1 MNELKIIYK
10 KVSDLKKY
18 IQNSR
23 THSEEQIQQII
34 NSVIEFGWTNPILI
48 DENDII
54 IAGHGRLDAAKEL
67 GLDKV
72 PCIVLYKLTESQK
85 RAYLIADNKL
95 SLNASWDIELLRAEI
110 ESLQIEN
117 FDVNMLGF
125 SETEL
130 NSMLNDS
137 EIMDIDIINDI
148 STSKNF
154 IIKCSNLDEYNK
166 ITSILHCKK
175 MNGED
180 FLNAW
185 INR

>member
-1 MNELKIIYK
+1 MTTLEIIYRAINELKKHK
-10 KVSDLKKY
+10 K
-18 IQNSR
+18 NAR
-23 THSEEQIQQII
+23 THSDAQIAQIVNSI
-34 NSVIEFGWTNPILI
+34 NEFGWTNPILI

-54 IAGHGRLDAAKEL
+54 IAGHGRLEAAET
-67 GLDKV
+67 LDLNEV
-72 PCIVLYKLTESQK
+72 PCIVLSGLTDSQK
-85 RAYLIADNKL
+85 RAYLIADNQL
-95 SLNASWDIELLRAEI
+95 ALNAGWDVELLQEEI
-110 ESLQIEN
+110 EALQLEN
-117 FDVNMLGF
+117 FDINILGF

-130 NSMLNDS
+130 DGMLDDS
-137 EIMDIDIINDI
+137 KMMDIDIIDDI

-166 ITSILHCKK
+166 ITSIFHCKK